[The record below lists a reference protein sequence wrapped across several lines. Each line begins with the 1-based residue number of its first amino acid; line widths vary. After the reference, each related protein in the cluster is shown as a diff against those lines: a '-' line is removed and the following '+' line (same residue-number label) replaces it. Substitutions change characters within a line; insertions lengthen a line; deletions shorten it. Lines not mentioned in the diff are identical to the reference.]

1 MMPELTI
8 VVPTLNERENVP
20 RLVARLD
27 RVLRGIAW
35 EAIFVDDDSD
45 DGTLEVLHDLARG
58 DPRVRYIH
66 RIGRAGLSSACL
78 EGMASSSAP
87 FLAVMD
93 ADLQHDERLLPD
105 MIEALRGGEADLVVG
120 SRYVEGGGMAGWSG
134 PRKML
139 SRIAT
144 LLAKPVL
151 RVRLED
157 PMSGFFMLT
166 RALYRR
172 SMRRVSGQGF
182 KLLLDILASA
192 VGAVRVKELPFEF
205 RTRVSGASK
214 LDSLVMYEYFLLLAD
229 KLVGRYIPI
238 HFVIFCIVGCF
249 GAVLHLS
256 VLGSLLYFAGRDFI
270 FAQTIATIMAMSV
283 NFILNNI
290 FTYRARQLKG
300 RDLLSGLFFF
310 YAVCAVG
317 AFVNIQVAGYL
328 FGLQVPWWGA
338 GLMGAIIGSV
348 WNYGVSSIVVWSRR
362 LQPRPAQRRSTGVT
376 VTYPPQ
382 PPANRPRHR
391 PGFSAPGEN

>member
-20 RLVARLD
+20 RLVERLD

-35 EAIFVDDDSD
+35 EAVFVDDDSD
-45 DGTLEVLHDLARG
+45 DGTLEVLHDLARR
-58 DPRVRYIH
+58 DPRIRYIH

-93 ADLQHDERLLPD
+93 ADLQHDERLLSD
-105 MIEALRGGEADLVVG
+105 MLEALRGDEADLVVG
-120 SRYVEGGGMAGWSG
+120 SRYVDGGGMAGWSG

-172 SMRRVSGQGF
+172 SVRRVSGQGF

-192 VGAVRVKELPFEF
+192 AGAVRVKELPFEF
-205 RTRVSGASK
+205 RTRVSGVSK
-214 LDSLVMYEYFLLLAD
+214 LGSLVMYEYFLLLAD

-238 HFVIFCIVGCF
+238 RFVIFCAVGCF

-256 VLGSLLYFAGRDFI
+256 VLGSLLYLGGRDFV
-270 FAQTIATIMAMSV
+270 FAQTVATIMAMTV
-283 NFILNNI
+283 NFTLNNI

-300 RDLLSGLFFF
+300 WDLLSGLFFF

-328 FGLQVPWWGA
+328 FGLHVPWWGA

-362 LQPRPAQRRSTGVT
+362 LQPRPARRPRSKDPARLRPRRSAG
-376 VTYPPQ
+376 
-382 PPANRPRHR
+382 
-391 PGFSAPGEN
+391 S

>member
-20 RLVARLD
+20 RLVERLD

-35 EAIFVDDDSD
+35 EAVFVDDDSD
-45 DGTLEVLHDLARG
+45 DGTLEVLHDLARR
-58 DPRVRYIH
+58 DPRIRYIH

-93 ADLQHDERLLPD
+93 ADLQHDERLLSD
-105 MIEALRGGEADLVVG
+105 MLEALRGDEADLVVG
-120 SRYVEGGGMAGWSG
+120 SRYVDGGGMAGWSG

-172 SMRRVSGQGF
+172 SVRRVSGQGF

-192 VGAVRVKELPFEF
+192 AGAVRVKELPFEF
-205 RTRVSGASK
+205 RTRVSGVSK
-214 LDSLVMYEYFLLLAD
+214 LGSLVMYEYFLLLAD

-238 HFVIFCIVGCF
+238 RFVIFCAVGCF

-256 VLGSLLYFAGRDFI
+256 VLGSLLYLAGRDFV
-270 FAQTIATIMAMSV
+270 FAQTVATIMAMTV
-283 NFILNNI
+283 NFTLNNI

-300 RDLLSGLFFF
+300 WDLLSGLFFF

-328 FGLQVPWWGA
+328 FGLHVPWCGA

-362 LQPRPAQRRSTGVT
+362 LQPRPARRPRSKDPARLRPRRSAG
-376 VTYPPQ
+376 
-382 PPANRPRHR
+382 
-391 PGFSAPGEN
+391 S

>member
-20 RLVARLD
+20 RLVERLD

-35 EAIFVDDDSD
+35 EAVFVDDDSD
-45 DGTLEVLHDLARG
+45 DGTLEVLHDLARR
-58 DPRVRYIH
+58 DPRIRYIH

-93 ADLQHDERLLPD
+93 ADLQHDERLLSD
-105 MIEALRGGEADLVVG
+105 MLEALRGDEADLVVG
-120 SRYVEGGGMAGWSG
+120 SRYVDGGGMAGWSG

-172 SMRRVSGQGF
+172 SVRRVSGQGF

-192 VGAVRVKELPFEF
+192 AGAVRVKELPFEF
-205 RTRVSGASK
+205 RTRVSGVSK
-214 LDSLVMYEYFLLLAD
+214 LGSLVMYEYFLLLAD

-238 HFVIFCIVGCF
+238 RFVIFCAVGCF

-256 VLGSLLYFAGRDFI
+256 VLGSLLYLGGRDFV
-270 FAQTIATIMAMSV
+270 FAQTVATIMAMTV
-283 NFILNNI
+283 NFTLNNI

-300 RDLLSGLFFF
+300 WDLLSGLFFF

-328 FGLQVPWWGA
+328 FGLHAPWWGA

-362 LQPRPAQRRSTGVT
+362 LQPRPARRPRSKDPARLRPRRSAG
-376 VTYPPQ
+376 
-382 PPANRPRHR
+382 
-391 PGFSAPGEN
+391 S

>member
-20 RLVARLD
+20 RLVERLD

-35 EAIFVDDDSD
+35 EAVFVDDDSD
-45 DGTLEVLHDLARG
+45 DGTLEVLHDLARR

-105 MIEALRGGEADLVVG
+105 MLEALRGDEADLVVG

-151 RVRLED
+151 HVRLED

-192 VGAVRVKELPFEF
+192 AGAVRVKELPFEF
-205 RTRVSGASK
+205 RTRVSGVSK

-238 HFVIFCIVGCF
+238 RFVIFCTVGCF

-256 VLGSLLYFAGRDFI
+256 VLGSLLYFAGRDFV
-270 FAQTIATIMAMSV
+270 FAQTIATITAMTV
-283 NFILNNI
+283 NFTLNNI

-300 RDLLSGLFFF
+300 WDLLSGLFFF

-328 FGLQVPWWGA
+328 FGLHVPWWGA

-362 LQPRPAQRRSTGVT
+362 LQPRPAQRPRSED
-376 VTYPPQ
+376 
-382 PPANRPRHR
+382 PARLRPRR
-391 PGFSAPGEN
+391 SVGS

>member
-20 RLVARLD
+20 LLVARLD
-27 RVLRGIAW
+27 RVLQGIAW
-35 EAIFVDDDSD
+35 EVIFVDDDSD
-45 DGTLEVLHDLARG
+45 DGTLEVLHDLARR

-105 MIEALRGGEADLVVG
+105 MLEALRGDEVDLVVG

-151 RVRLED
+151 HVRLED

-192 VGAVRVKELPFEF
+192 AGAVRVKELPFEF
-205 RTRVSGASK
+205 RTRASGVSK

-238 HFVIFCIVGCF
+238 RFVLFCTVGCF
-249 GAVLHLS
+249 GAILHLS
-256 VLGSLLYFAGRDFI
+256 VLGSLLHIAGRDFVS
-270 FAQTIATIMAMSV
+270 AQTIATIVAMTA
-283 NFILNNI
+283 NFTLNNI
-290 FTYRARQLKG
+290 FTYRAQQLKG
-300 RDLLSGLFFF
+300 WNFLSGIFFF
-310 YAVCAVG
+310 YAVCSVG
-317 AFVNIQVAGYL
+317 AFVNIQVAEYL
-328 FGLQVPWWGA
+328 FGLHVPWWGA
-338 GLMGAIIGSV
+338 GLLGAIIGSV
-348 WNYGVSSIVVWSRR
+348 WNYGVSSIIVWSKR
-362 LQPRPAQRRSTGVT
+362 LQPRSAQQPRSEDPARLRPRRSAG
-376 VTYPPQ
+376 
-382 PPANRPRHR
+382 
-391 PGFSAPGEN
+391 S

>member
-1 MMPELTI
+1 MPELTI

-20 RLVARLD
+20 RLVERLD

-35 EAIFVDDDSD
+35 EAVFVDDDSD
-45 DGTLEVLHDLARG
+45 DGTLEALHDLARR

-105 MIEALRGGEADLVVG
+105 MLEALRGDEADLVVG

-182 KLLLDILASA
+182 KLLLDIMASA
-192 VGAVRVKELPFEF
+192 AGAVRVKELPFEF
-205 RTRVSGASK
+205 RTRVSGVSK

-238 HFVIFCIVGCF
+238 RFVIFCTVGCF

-256 VLGSLLYFAGRDFI
+256 VLGSLLYFAGRDFVL
-270 FAQTIATIMAMSV
+270 AQTIATIMAMTV
-283 NFILNNI
+283 NFTLNNI

-300 RDLLSGLFFF
+300 WD
-310 YAVCAVG
+310 
-317 AFVNIQVAGYL
+317 
-328 FGLQVPWWGA
+328 
-338 GLMGAIIGSV
+338 
-348 WNYGVSSIVVWSRR
+348 
-362 LQPRPAQRRSTGVT
+362 
-376 VTYPPQ
+376 
-382 PPANRPRHR
+382 
-391 PGFSAPGEN
+391 